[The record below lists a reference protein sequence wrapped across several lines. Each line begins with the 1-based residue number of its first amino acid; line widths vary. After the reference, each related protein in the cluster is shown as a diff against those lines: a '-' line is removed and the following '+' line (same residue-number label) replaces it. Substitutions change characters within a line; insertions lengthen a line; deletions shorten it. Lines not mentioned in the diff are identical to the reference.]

1 MENSLDREQALRS
14 MTIWAAKASFEENLK
29 GSLEKGKWADFVV
42 LDTDLMKAS
51 PEDILKSKIESTWVA
66 GERVY

>member
-29 GSLEKGKWADFVV
+29 ASLEKGKWADFVV